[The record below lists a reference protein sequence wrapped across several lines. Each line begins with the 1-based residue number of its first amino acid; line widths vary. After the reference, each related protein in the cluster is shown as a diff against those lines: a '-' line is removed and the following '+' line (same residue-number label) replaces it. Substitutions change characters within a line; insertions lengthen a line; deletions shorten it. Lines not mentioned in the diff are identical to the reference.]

1 LVLQAHGGLRIR
13 ELWASGTEPRGQGH
27 LFDGFGVRDRS
38 LHIKLGMGQGAG
50 GPNAPSL
57 LCLSDRDEVLLC
69 WRTIVEEYSSRE
81 LTRASDKLPALSGL
95 AHMVQAAIGSEY
107 AAGLWFNDFLR
118 GLLWRRARPS
128 SAALNRVQSRATA
141 GGEVSHS
148 LLLRRFSNYL
158 SDFIAA
164 STSHNTH
171 PMESPTVSGHAESS
185 PYIAPSWS
193 WASVKGP
200 IDYRVALP
208 SRYIDLAGPG
218 NSMNAT
224 IPSVDVKP
232 LGSDPLGE
240 VMSGCVTLMGWV
252 RSLRD

>member
-1 LVLQAHGGLRIR
+1 
-13 ELWASGTEPRGQGH
+13 
-27 LFDGFGVRDRS
+27 
-38 LHIKLGMGQGAG
+38 MGQGAG

-128 SAALNRVQSRATA
+128 SAALNRVQSRASA